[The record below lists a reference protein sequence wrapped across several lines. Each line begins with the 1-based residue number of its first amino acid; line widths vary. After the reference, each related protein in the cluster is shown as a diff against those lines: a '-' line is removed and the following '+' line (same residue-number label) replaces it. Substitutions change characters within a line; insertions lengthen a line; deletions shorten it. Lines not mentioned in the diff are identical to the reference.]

1 MKTNNYLKPVIVIGL
16 LFIAA
21 IALKGQGTQIFE
33 KEMEVSSNT
42 TLTID
47 NKFGDIETSTWNK
60 NRILVTVNVSGDFK
74 NESEIN
80 KKVEIEFASS
90 TGEISLETIIDGNLG
105 SKSTQ
110 INYTVKMPAAMNIN
124 FENEFGNLYL
134 ETLTGEAEIENKFG
148 NVKLGTLKGNN
159 NQIDIKF
166 GNLKITDFNSG
177 VIDINN
183 GNTEITK
190 ARKLRLDAKFGNVE
204 LGKVK
209 EATVELKN
217 GSFSIE
223 EVDKLNIDG
232 AFGGLKIQ
240 EVTGELILD
249 NSHGNTEINRI
260 VETASKIKI
269 DNKFGKVKLGISD
282 EAAYNISCEVKMGSF
297 YYPEELANFD
307 KMESS
312 MMSKEYSGKL
322 GKNPGNNHMEIESK
336 NGDVVIFVY

>member
-1 MKTNNYLKPVIVIGL
+1 MKTNNYLKPVIVTGL

-47 NKFGDIETSTWNK
+47 NKFGNIECSTWNK
-60 NRILVTVNVSGDFK
+60 KRIHVTVDVSGDFK

-80 KKVEIEFASS
+80 EKVQIEFASS
-90 TGEISLETIIDGNLG
+90 SGKIDLETVIDGSLG

-110 INYTVKMPAAMNIN
+110 INYTVKMPAEMNIN

-134 ETLTGEAEIENKFG
+134 ETLTGEAKIENKFG
-148 NVKLGTLKGNN
+148 NVKLGTLKGSN

-166 GNLKITDFNSG
+166 GNLEITNFNSG

-190 ARKLRLDAKFGNVE
+190 AHQVNLDAKFGNVE
-204 LGKVK
+204 MGKVK

-217 GSFSIE
+217 GKFSIE
-223 EVDKLNIDG
+223 EAGKLNIDG
-232 AFGGLKIQ
+232 AFADVKIQ
-240 EVTGELILD
+240 EVTDELVV
-249 NSHGNTEINRI
+249 NNNHGSSEIKRI
-260 VETASKIKI
+260 AETTSKIKI

-282 EAAYNISCEVKMGSF
+282 EASYNITCEVKMGSF

-307 KMESS
+307 KVESS

-322 GKNPGNNHMEIESK
+322 GKNPGSNDMEIESK